1 MLTLFLCH
9 ARHCWLLINWQSAS
23 SFAMCMRYF
32 VMFECICSLRCVQ
45 FSALCSDAVCCTQI
59 GPTDRTDRLNS
70 PGAPEFEMRQ
80 DFRRGT
86 PANLTIFCIPHCWIC
101 SLISVDFVRELSHFR
116 AIALTSYTLYGTLI
130 RYWRTKIR
138 RRASDVH
145 LHLSLLGYYSG
156 TGKMR
161 IAECGKSRTRV

>member
-1 MLTLFLCH
+1 M
-9 ARHCWLLINWQSAS
+9 
-23 SFAMCMRYF
+23 
-32 VMFECICSLRCVQ
+32 
-45 FSALCSDAVCCTQI
+45 
-59 GPTDRTDRLNS
+59 
-70 PGAPEFEMRQ
+70 EFEMRQ

-161 IAECGKSRTRV
+161 NAENHARVKCGMLHAEYSAFYPLHIFRIFRIPQFETVSDFVESSFSDQHYPECIAEFSTIDMNYN